1 MHDTADYATIIHSR
15 LASHIL
21 GQMRLDLSPLFVIQ
35 PKQIA
40 PHDRHSE
47 SQAQRISNRFSQQRF
62 YWVSALILRGERFL
76 VSAQFLFG
84 VPLFF
89 GIALI
94 FCAMISFATVRRREI
109 DKEKKNRKDSA
120 K

>member
-62 YWVSALILRGERFL
+62 YWVSALAKRIAELFSKKIGTSCKILDCCESELRL
-76 VSAQFLFG
+76 CQ
-84 VPLFF
+84 
-89 GIALI
+89 
-94 FCAMISFATVRRREI
+94 
-109 DKEKKNRKDSA
+109 
-120 K
+120 